1 MSWLNTFLKRKSP
14 LTEPSTEDKSVE
26 LREGS
31 AEFDEFAARVELDQ
45 GQNLAHGA
53 SHLANLLNFDPGNR
67 EWMAL
72 FDQYVDKA
80 NGDLEKLIA
89 PGNLLQFD
97 SNREWMSLLANGDFE
112 KLTMGTRGNKLS
124 AAIEAMRALIW
135 QRQGRLVEAVVLM
148 LQVTAAMHA
157 KYLHEWV
164 LAWVEPEGAIVSLPD
179 PIVRHLLALA
189 LNKMP
194 EAQVATATEMRLAQ
208 RWAAITERALQPT
221 DTDGVNVMLR
231 AGILRTAGR
240 FDDALAVVRPA
251 LETAPDWNKAVALGL
266 ILRQQGNVAA
276 ASDAFEIAQRID
288 PDNMATYLEGG
299 DTFFEAERWNE
310 ARSWYQRA
318 LAKEPMQEWA
328 KPSELFC
335 EWKLTGTQTFFDRV
349 VELAKAGNGRAN
361 NLWCEA
367 FDQPHVP
374 QDATANILRQMLDSI
389 AKSATDG
396 GGGGSINI
404 DVSSL
409 EAPSNG
415 LAFALAMAAKG
426 LDVTVKSHVAAIPE
440 PDPRQPVDAVRY
452 LLWTYQ
458 GADATPSLPPPSER
472 VRQAIADLAQGTFH
486 RHLSFARASRVAEQL
501 GAQALPDILATMVHP
516 PPLPPG
522 REALEFL
529 PRIQLEAM
537 HVAAQVDEGWQG
549 SQRRTALMSVLF
561 GPMDWTT
568 NAAIDVLAFLAER
581 NPAYAFDIHK
591 SFEFLEQKRPQSGYC
606 CWLANLYYRWQSL
619 PLLYDREREDLR
631 KKLAEQN

>member
-31 AEFDEFAARVELDQ
+31 AEFDEFAARAELDK

-72 FDQYVDKA
+72 FDQYVDKT
-80 NGDLEKLIA
+80 NGDLEKLI
-89 PGNLLQFD
+89 P
-97 SNREWMSLLANGDFE
+97 RGD
-112 KLTMGTRGNKLS
+112 KLF
-124 AAIEAMRALIW
+124 AATEAMRALIW
-135 QRQGRLVEAVVLM
+135 QRQGRLAEAIEVM
-148 LQVTAAMHA
+148 LQVVPVTNP

-164 LAWVEPEGAIVSLPD
+164 LAWIEPEGAIESLTKD
-179 PIVRHLLALA
+179 NVLHLLALA
-189 LNKMP
+189 LNSMP
-194 EAQVATATEMRLAQ
+194 EARVATAAQ
-208 RWAAITERALQPT
+208 VRHARRWATITERALQSA
-221 DTDGVNVMLR
+221 DVDGMTVMLR
-231 AGILRTAGR
+231 AGILRKAGR
-240 FDDALAVVRPA
+240 FDDALAVAKPA
-251 LETAPDWNKAVALGL
+251 FEAAPDWNKAVALGL
-266 ILRQQGNVAA
+266 ILRQKGDRIA
-276 ASDAFEIAQRID
+276 ASDAFEVARRID

-299 DTFFEAERWNE
+299 DTFFEAEQWSE

-318 LAKEPMQEWA
+318 LAKEPAQEWA
-328 KPSELFC
+328 KPSDLFC
-335 EWKLTGTQTFFDRV
+335 EWKMSGDQAFFDRV

-361 NLWCEA
+361 NLWSVA
-367 FDQPHVP
+367 FDQPYVP
-374 QDATANILRQMLDSI
+374 QDATANILRQALDSI
-389 AKSATDG
+389 AKSATEG

-426 LDVTVKSHVAAIPE
+426 LDLTVKSRAAAIPE
-440 PDPRQPVDAVRY
+440 PDPRQPVDEVRY
-452 LLWTYQ
+452 RLWTYQ
-458 GADATPSLPPPSER
+458 GADATPGLPPPSER
-472 VRQAIADLAQGTFH
+472 VRQAIADLAQGSFD

-516 PPLPPG
+516 PTLPPG
-522 REALEFL
+522 RDALEFL

-568 NAAIDVLAFLAER
+568 NAAIDALAFLAER

-591 SFEFLEQKRPQSGYC
+591 SFEFLEQKRPESGYC
-606 CWLANLYYRWQSL
+606 CWLAQLYYRWQSL
-619 PLLYDREREDLR
+619 PLLYEREREDLR